1 MKSGF
6 LIYQI
11 WKFTIRFSKMGAKEE
26 GKQREELETTLKLR
40 AFTVNVIDISKKSM
54 IILRKKHA
62 SEAVVTSMKK
72 AKNSLNFS

>member
-1 MKSGF
+1 
-6 LIYQI
+6 
-11 WKFTIRFSKMGAKEE
+11 MGAKEE

-40 AFTVNVIDISKKSM
+40 AFTVNVIDISKKNM